1 VAMNILPDSRPRWS
15 KGVVRGPDG
24 NLVQIFCAN
33 CGKPMGLVDEKH
45 CTFAFALCESPCAE
59 QYGDDA
65 HFWKEPDAVFWER
78 VAQAELEAKGRPLTL
93 SELQV
98 ELEDTSST
106 FRKLADEWLAHVR
119 RTER

>member
-1 VAMNILPDSRPRWS
+1 MSHILPDSRLRES
-15 KGVVRGPDG
+15 KGAVRGPDG
-24 NLVQIFCAN
+24 NLVPIFCAN
-33 CGKPMGLVDEKH
+33 CGKGQGMVNEKH
-45 CTFAFALCESPCAE
+45 CTFAFSLCEPCAE
-59 QYGDDA
+59 TFGDDA
-65 HFWKEPDAVFWER
+65 HFYKEPDAVFWER
-78 VAQAELEAKGRPLTL
+78 VAQAELEEKGRPLTV